1 MRGEGLI
8 AAALGLKLGPMLV
21 ASPEQRRARP
31 AIVEHDACAHEGAA
45 LEGAQ
50 RV

>member
-21 ASPEQRRARP
+21 ASPEQRRPDP
-31 AIVEHDACAHEGAA
+31 AIVKHYARAHEGAA
-45 LEGAQ
+45 LESPQ